1 MARSSRTTTRPATP
15 PDLARLRRAL
25 GRWYRANG
33 RHDLPWRLT
42 RDPYAVLV
50 SEVML
55 QQTQVE
61 RVRPRYEAWLER
73 WPTTA
78 SLAAA
83 PTAAVIREWS
93 GLGYNRRAV
102 NLQRAAREALKRYGR
117 IPLDEAKLR
126 SLPGVGPYTAAAVA
140 CFAGGRRTAALD
152 TNVARVVARA
162 LLGEGRA
169 RAPYGPELREAAEA
183 WLPKRAARAHQL
195 AVMDLG
201 ATVCRASSPAC
212 DACPLARECAW
223 VAAGRPESPSV
234 VPTAAAEPFESTA
247 RFARGRIVAMLAEG
261 APLPSEAVAERLPEE
276 HRAACERYLE
286 ALARDGI
293 VTLREGRWG
302 LAEDA

>member
-1 MARSSRTTTRPATP
+1 MARISRTTTSAAGE
-15 PDLARLRRAL
+15 LSRLRRAL
-25 GRWYRANG
+25 GRWYRGNG

-55 QQTQVE
+55 QQTQVQ

-73 WPTTA
+73 WPTAA
-78 SLAAA
+78 SLAEA
-83 PTAAVIREWS
+83 PAAAVIREWS

-102 NLQRAAREALKRYGR
+102 NLQRAAREALERFGR
-117 IPLDEAKLR
+117 IPVDETKLL

-152 TNVARVVARA
+152 TNVARVVARV
-162 LLGEGRA
+162 LLGEARA
-169 RAPYGPELREAAEA
+169 RAPYGAELREAAEA
-183 WLPKRAARAHQL
+183 WLPARGARAHQL

-201 ATVCRASSPAC
+201 AVVCKASLPDC
-212 DACPLARECAW
+212 GACPLARECSWLAE
-223 VAAGRPESPSV
+223 GRPPPREA
-234 VPTAAAEPFESTA
+234 VPRGEVTPFEATA

-261 APLPSEAVAERLPEE
+261 SPLSAEAVAARLPEE
-276 HRAACERYLE
+276 HREACEHYLE

-293 VTLREGRWG
+293 VALREGRWG
-302 LAEDA
+302 LAEDV